1 MLLVQPGSDGT
12 LACVA
17 RLACG
22 LGQRRAVLLGLA
34 SSRTFLLP
42 AGEAP
47 ESWSACSISSC
58 RITLSILFHIPLA
71 LLSCARQSSP
81 MLAGS
86 PADAEELSASHV
98 PVPVNACRLAGL
110 LEGSCQAGKDTPDC
124 LLFSHA
130 YP

>member
-47 ESWSACSISSC
+47 ESSSACSISSC

-86 PADAEELSASHV
+86 PADA
-98 PVPVNACRLAGL
+98 
-110 LEGSCQAGKDTPDC
+110 
-124 LLFSHA
+124 
-130 YP
+130 